1 MRRTG
6 NSGDSNRKNDSI
18 IFNIIAMNII
28 RYPKKSEWND
38 ILKRPSLGDE
48 LVNQSVLE
56 VLNDVRLNGDEAVR
70 KYTLK
75 YDKADLD
82 SFAVTAEEFEEA
94 ASLVNAN
101 LKKSIETA
109 KRNIEKFHAAQNS
122 VRKVVETTPGV
133 FCWQKSVP
141 IDTVGLYIPGGSA
154 PLFSTVLMLGIP
166 AKIAGCKK
174 VILCTPPNKEGKVH
188 PAILYTAKLV
198 GLTEVYKVGGIQS
211 ISAMAFGTHSIPK
224 VAKIF
229 GPGNLYVTAA
239 KQMVGMHGVAI
250 DMPAGPSEVAIMA
263 DNTCKPAFIA
273 ADLLSQAEHGADSQ
287 VVLMTCDESILQPV
301 LSELETQLENLPRKE
316 TAKKA
321 LENSK
326 VIILKSNAEMLEI
339 VNEYAPEHLIIATED
354 AAELAEK
361 ITNAG
366 SVFIGN
372 YSPESAGDYA
382 SGTNHALPT
391 AGYAKGYSG
400 VNLDSFMKKITFQQ
414 LSKYGIFNIGPVIEQ
429 MAEAEDLM
437 GHKYAATVR
446 LRSIANDNN

>member
-1 MRRTG
+1 
-6 NSGDSNRKNDSI
+6 
-18 IFNIIAMNII
+18 MNII
-28 RYPKKSEWND
+28 RYPDKSEWTG

-48 LVNQSVLE
+48 LVNQNVLE
-56 VLNDVRLNGDEAVR
+56 VLNDVRANGDDAVR
-70 KYTLK
+70 RYTQK
-75 YDKADLD
+75 FDKVILE
-82 SFAVTAEEFEEA
+82 SFKVTAAELEEA
-94 ASLVNAN
+94 SGQVAGP

-109 KRNIEKFHAAQNS
+109 RRNIEKFHSAQNS

-141 IDTVGLYIPGGSA
+141 IDSVGLYIPGGSA

-166 AKIAGCKK
+166 AKIAGCRRI
-174 VILCTPPNKEGKVH
+174 ILCTPPNREGKVH
-188 PAILYTAKLV
+188 PAILYTAKLI
-198 GLTEVYKVGGIQS
+198 GLTEIYKVGGIQS
-211 ISAMAFGTHSIPK
+211 ISAMAFGTESIPK

-250 DMPAGPSEVAIMA
+250 DMPAGPSEVAILA
-263 DNTCKPAFIA
+263 DDSSKPAFIA
-273 ADLLSQAEHGADSQ
+273 ADLLSQAEHGPDSQ
-287 VVLMTCDESILQPV
+287 VLLMTCDESIIPPV
-301 LSELETQLENLPRKE
+301 LQELEVQLENLPRKDI
-316 TAKKA
+316 AKKA

-326 VIILKSNAEMLEI
+326 TIILKSTEEMLEI
-339 VNEYAPEHLIIATED
+339 VNEYAPEHLIIATSD
-354 AAELAEK
+354 ATELAEK

-366 SVFIGN
+366 SVFLGN

-414 LSKYGIFNIGPVIEQ
+414 LSKYGIFNIGPIIEN

-446 LRSIANDNN
+446 LKSISEDLK